1 MPAEPLTDQLGSFRS
16 WLPGCLLA
24 FGAVSLLSF
33 AYGGFFPTAWRA
45 AATGF
50 FCAAALALLL
60 RERVVVSRGQGLV
73 AGALAALVAWTALS
87 ALWSPDPDASLLE
100 AQRTLVYLALVL
112 AAAAVAGSL
121 LSGTLAAIGVV
132 CAYALGQRLV
142 EGRPDPPDPFEGT
155 LLQEPLGY
163 ANGLGGLAAIG
174 LTIAVAGLVFRPRLR
189 LLHVLLACLFVATL
203 ALTESRGG
211 WLAALVGTAIALAL
225 GAGRLR
231 LARSLAAAATLV
243 LVLVLT
249 LPSGSLADDLAE
261 RGGDR
266 PWYWH
271 VAWEEIAEAP
281 LVGKGA
287 GTFELAWLEHQP
299 IPVAVQDAHS
309 LYLEL
314 FAELGPVGLVLLGL
328 ALAPPVVAALRGVNP
343 AAAGGYLAFLVHA
356 GLDWDW
362 ELPAVTV
369 AGLLCGA
376 ALLAR
381 ERASFGVEPR
391 LRSTTG
397 NEGVP

>member
-24 FGAVSLLSF
+24 FGAVFLLSF
-33 AYGGFFPTAWRA
+33 ADGGFFPTAWRA

-60 RERVVVSRGQGLV
+60 RERVAVSRGQGLV
-73 AGALAALVAWTALS
+73 AGALAALIAWTALS

-121 LSGTLAAIGVV
+121 LSGTLVAIGVV
-132 CAYALGQRLV
+132 CAYAVGQRLV
-142 EGRPDPPDPFEGT
+142 EGPPDPPDPFEGT

-174 LTIAVAGLVFRPRLR
+174 LAIALAGLVFGPRLR
-189 LLHVLLACLFVATL
+189 LLHVLLTGLFVVTL

-231 LARSLAAAATLV
+231 LARSLAAAAALV

-271 VAWEEIAEAP
+271 VAWKEIAEAP

-287 GTFELAWLEHQP
+287 GTFKLAWLEHQP
-299 IPVAVQDAHS
+299 IPVDVQDAHS
-309 LYLEL
+309 LYLEIL
-314 FAELGPVGLVLLGL
+314 AELGLLGLVLLGL
-328 ALAPPVVAALRGVNP
+328 ALAPPLVAVLRGVNP

-376 ALLAR
+376 ALLSR
-381 ERASFGVEPR
+381 ESASFGVEPR
-391 LRSTTG
+391 LTSTTG
-397 NEGVP
+397 KEGVP